1 MAHLHL
7 PDGVLPFYLW
17 AAGYAVVGVVLVL
30 LWLKFRRARN
40 LVVFAR
46 AGFFAALMVVAM
58 SFHVAPLGY
67 HLNLAA
73 LAGIVAGPAAALLA
87 CVFANVI
94 LALLGHGG
102 ITVIGLN
109 TVTMGAEAVGAFAA
123 FRGATFIKAT
133 WPRAFAATIAA
144 LAVGTTLA
152 FGVVALGTRDFGD
165 VVERGRGSVVTFEL
179 FDGHAHEE
187 EHHAG
192 ESRGDV
198 STGRLAALFYGLGS
212 IGWVLEAL
220 VTATVAAYLK
230 RAAPR
235 LFGEAT

>member
-17 AAGYAVVGVVLVL
+17 AAGYAVVAAVFVL

-87 CVFANVI
+87 CLFANVI

-109 TVTMGAEAVGAFAA
+109 TLTLGAEALAAFAV
-123 FRGATFIKAT
+123 FRAAAFIKAT
-133 WPRAFAATIAA
+133 WPRAFVATLVAVAAA
-144 LAVGTTLA
+144 TTLA
-152 FGVVALGTRDFGD
+152 YGVVVVGTRDFGD
-165 VVERGRGSVVTFEL
+165 VVERGRGSVVAFEL
-179 FDGHAHEE
+179 FDGRDPA
-187 EHHAG
+187 
-192 ESRGDV
+192 ESHGSV
-198 STGRLAALFYGLGS
+198 SRGRLAALFFGLGAV
-212 IGWVLEAL
+212 GWVLEAL

-230 RAAPR
+230 KAAPR
-235 LFGEAT
+235 LLPEAT

>member
-7 PDGVLPFYLW
+7 PDGVLTFYLW
-17 AAGYAVVGVVLVL
+17 AAGYAVVAGGLVL

-58 SFHVAPLGY
+58 SFPVAPLAY

-87 CVFANVI
+87 CLFANVI

-102 ITVIGLN
+102 ITVVGLN
-109 TVTMGAEAVGAFAA
+109 TLTLGLEAVTAFVVFRAAA
-123 FRGATFIKAT
+123 FIKPT
-133 WPRAFAATIAA
+133 WPRAFVATLVGLAAA
-144 LAVGTTLA
+144 TTLA
-152 FGVVALGTRDFGD
+152 YVVVVVGTRDFGD
-165 VVERGRGSVVTFEL
+165 VVERGREGVVASEL
-179 FDGHAHEE
+179 FDGHRRHDAG
-187 EHHAG
+187 HAG
-192 ESRGDV
+192 EIHGKVSR
-198 STGRLAALFYGLGS
+198 GRLAALFFGFGAV
-212 IGWVLEAL
+212 GWVLEGL
-220 VTATVAAYLK
+220 ITATVAAYLG

-235 LFGEAT
+235 LFPEAT

>member
-17 AAGYAVVGVVLVL
+17 AAGYACVAAVLVL

-87 CVFANVI
+87 CLFANVI

-109 TVTMGAEAVGAFAA
+109 TVTLGAEALVAFAA
-123 FRGATFIKAT
+123 FRAAAFIRAT
-133 WPRAFAATIAA
+133 WPRAFVATVVA
-144 LAVGTTLA
+144 LAAGTTLA
-152 FGVVALGTRDFGD
+152 FGVVALGTRDFGH
-165 VVERGRGSVVTFEL
+165 VVERGRGGIVNFEM
-179 FDGHAHEE
+179 FGGHDHGD
-187 EHHAG
+187 EHHAE
-192 ESRGDV
+192 ESHGDV
-198 STGRLAALFYGLGS
+198 SRGRLAALFYGLGS

-235 LFGEAT
+235 LFPEAT

>member
-17 AAGYAVVGVVLVL
+17 AAGYAVVAAVLVL

-87 CVFANVI
+87 CLFANVI

-109 TVTMGAEAVGAFAA
+109 TVTMGAEAVGAFAV
-123 FRGATFIKAT
+123 FRVATFIKAT

-165 VVERGRGSVVTFEL
+165 VVERGRGGVTFEL
-179 FDGHAHEE
+179 FDGHAHQE
-187 EHHAG
+187 EHPAD
-192 ESRGDV
+192 ESHGDV

>member
-17 AAGYAVVGVVLVL
+17 AAGYAVVAAVLVL
-30 LWLKFRRARN
+30 LWLEFRRARN

-87 CVFANVI
+87 CLFANVI

-109 TVTMGAEAVGAFAA
+109 TVTMGAEAVGAFAV
-123 FRGATFIKAT
+123 FRVATFIRAT

-165 VVERGRGSVVTFEL
+165 VVERGRGDGVTFEL
-179 FDGHAHEE
+179 FDGHAHHE
-187 EHHAG
+187 EHPADEGH
-192 ESRGDV
+192 GDV
-198 STGRLAALFYGLGS
+198 SRGRLAALFYGLGS

>member
-1 MAHLHL
+1 
-7 PDGVLPFYLW
+7 
-17 AAGYAVVGVVLVL
+17 LVL

-109 TVTMGAEAVGAFAA
+109 TVTMGAEAVGAFAV
-123 FRGATFIKAT
+123 FRVATFIKAT

-165 VVERGRGSVVTFEL
+165 VVDRGRGGVTFEL
-179 FDGHAHEE
+179 FDGHAHQE
-187 EHHAG
+187 EHPAD

-198 STGRLAALFYGLGS
+198 SRGRLAALFYGLGS